1 MVLQEEYQQLEMLA
15 KSKERNLRDES
26 GHALASPRSSSTAV
40 GGKST
45 SCPLCPRKTW
55 AQQEQDLW
63 RLERWLEH
71 AENQFRTHERI
82 PTNMEPLEDTVQDF
96 RELSLDLDSHKN
108 IVMSLN
114 IVVNHVAEHA
124 VTADQRAA
132 DRLRIRLAAANS
144 RWDAVCKSAARIQAR
159 LQSSLMQ
166 NEEYHRTIRD
176 LVTWLERTETD
187 IQGAE
192 PIDLTVGTKQLKAQ
206 LTKFQDLYAQLS
218 QFEPRVTSMR
228 EIADQVFAQS
238 VEADSAQLRSKL
250 AVLNDRLTSLLKI
263 CAQYKQLLDGALR
276 NQGASVSPS
285 TPSGL
290 NLSGMSSPGCKSL
303 RPSIVVHMSKPDAR
317 PGPASWASPVM
328 QIPLPVPFPLACGSL
343 ARERSPLLELLG
355 GLLVKPPSERH
366 VEYNGV
372 TYITKSG
379 VISESSP
386 RGRASSM
393 DERTFASTVHSKY
406 GTILL
411 F

>member
-1 MVLQEEYQQLEMLA
+1 MGSTRAGSLATGKMAGARKINSVLTNAFRLTWNHWKIPSKTSEY
-15 KSKERNLRDES
+15 
-26 GHALASPRSSSTAV
+26 V
-40 GGKST
+40 
-45 SCPLCPRKTW
+45 
-55 AQQEQDLW
+55 
-63 RLERWLEH
+63 
-71 AENQFRTHERI
+71 RI
-82 PTNMEPLEDTVQDF
+82 TITCSVEFCVIEPLGILQ
-96 RELSLDLDSHKN
+96 ELSLDLDSHKN

-114 IVVNHVAEHA
+114 IVVNHVVEHA

-132 DRLRIRLAAANS
+132 DRLRSRLAAANS
-144 RWDAVCKSAARIQAR
+144 RWDDVCKSAARIQAR

-250 AVLNDRLTSLLKI
+250 VVLNDRLTSLLKI

-276 NQGASVSPS
+276 NRGASVSPS

-290 NLSGMSSPGCKSL
+290 NLSEMSSPGCKSP
-303 RPSIVVHMSKPDAR
+303 RPSIVVFPSHE
-317 PGPASWASPVM
+317 SP
-328 QIPLPVPFPLACGSL
+328 S
-343 ARERSPLLELLG
+343 
-355 GLLVKPPSERH
+355 
-366 VEYNGV
+366 
-372 TYITKSG
+372 
-379 VISESSP
+379 
-386 RGRASSM
+386 RASSPGVIPAP
-393 DERTFASTVHSKY
+393 RPWTSVHLPAQFIP
-406 GTILL
+406 ILL